1 MILNL
6 YFYLYFYL
14 LITSIFCKRDTF
26 RPPKYLQE
34 ITYHDCRRFIPDIC
48 YAKVVKVYDGDTI
61 TIACKY
67 PKRGNQLY
75 RFSVR
80 LAGIDAPEMN
90 ADAYIDRL
98 KANISKTELYNLV
111 FNETVKLKNIKNEK
125 YGRLLADVYL
135 YDLHINDWLLKNNYA
150 VQYNGGRKQRIDCFL
165 KKIYNIK

>member
-1 MILNL
+1 MYIL
-6 YFYLYFYL
+6 YFYFYF
-14 LITSIFCKRDTF
+14 LIGTVLCKRPTF

-34 ITYHDCRRFIPDIC
+34 ITYHDCKRFIPNIC

-90 ADAYIDRL
+90 ADSCIERVE
-98 KANISKTELYNLV
+98 ANISKNELHKLV
-111 FNETVKLKNIKNEK
+111 FNETVKLENIKTEK

-135 YDLHINDWLLKNNYA
+135 ADLHINNWLLENNYA
-150 VQYNGGRKQRIDCFL
+150 VPYYGGSKNRKL
-165 KKIYNIK
+165 NIEDD